1 MTGPGAPSVCL
12 TTTVTFGE
20 VGEVPLLA
28 DLYLPEG
35 AGLHPLVVA
44 VSGGGWIRGTRGALS
59 AWGSLLAGQGLAVAS
74 IDYRRAT
81 DGPAFPG
88 NAEDVSA
95 ALTYFTRHGD
105 RHGIDARRMALLGV
119 SAGAHLGAL
128 VMLNE
133 AFHAPRVRA
142 FAGIYGVYDLVAHWQ
157 ADAASPAEPGTD
169 KTERMM
175 GVRLSDAP
183 GRYLD
188 ASPIRH
194 ITADQSLPIY
204 LAWGHLDRDVSP
216 EQSICFARALRQA
229 GYPVTVTELPDAGHL
244 WFSQDDPREPGTHSA
259 CVAPT
264 LVRFLVEALGA
275 QR

>member
-1 MTGPGAPSVCL
+1 MCV
-12 TTTVTFGE
+12 TTTVRFGE
-20 VGEVPLLA
+20 VGAVPLLA
-28 DLYLPEG
+28 DLYLPQS
-35 AGLHPLVVA
+35 AGSHPLVVA
-44 VSGGGWIRGTRGALS
+44 VAGGGWNRGTRAALS

-95 ALTYFTRHGD
+95 AVTYFAREGG
-105 RHGIDARRMALLGV
+105 RYGIDAERMALLGV

-128 VMLNE
+128 VTLND
-133 AFHAPRVRA
+133 ALGAPRVRA

-157 ADAASPAEPGTD
+157 ADAALKAAPGTD

-175 GVRLSDAP
+175 GSTPSDAP
-183 GRYLD
+183 SLYRD

-194 ITADQSLPIY
+194 ITSERALPVY

-216 EQSICFARALRQA
+216 AQSTAFARALRQA
-229 GYPVTVTELPDAGHL
+229 GYAVTVTELPAAGHL
-244 WFSQDDPREPGTHSA
+244 WFSQEDPNDPGTHSA
-259 CVAPT
+259 RVAPE
-264 LVRFLVEALGA
+264 LLRFLRDALEVGG
-275 QR
+275 